1 MIDRDCEYTQKEV
14 YEVYDR
20 NRKSVALYSKLYKFL
35 RDMDIIEL
43 NSVKADI
50 IADIEIQ
57 KEKSG
62 NITVAFTILNI
73 VFGLINIFYPLSDL
87 STIMLSITGLFVI
100 VLAVGS
106 VVKAYNKITD
116 KRQLKVRRNK
126 YILCVIEDI
135 MNEK

>member
-35 RDMDIIEL
+35 SDMDIIEL

-87 STIMLSITGLFVI
+87 STVMLSITGLFVI